1 MLQNAALSIS
11 PVQRNN
17 LREHYLS
24 NIEKYIFVG
33 RLSQWHPCLVICHC
47 TLVDNILII
56 INIIIITVLLLL
68 STLSFYFLTV
78 IDYYYYYH
86 RYHVYTEGVKILA

>member
-1 MLQNAALSIS
+1 MLQNAALSLS
-11 PVQRNN
+11 PRQRNN

-24 NIEKYIFVG
+24 NIEGYIFVV

-56 INIIIITVLLLL
+56 IINIIIIIIITVLLL

-78 IDYYYYYH
+78 IDYYYH
-86 RYHVYTEGVKILA
+86 HVYTAEGKILA

>member
-1 MLQNAALSIS
+1 MLQNAALSLS
-11 PVQRNN
+11 PRQRNN

-24 NIEKYIFVG
+24 NIEGYIFVV

-56 INIIIITVLLLL
+56 IINIIIIIITVLLL

-78 IDYYYYYH
+78 IDYYYH
-86 RYHVYTEGVKILA
+86 HVYTAEGKILA